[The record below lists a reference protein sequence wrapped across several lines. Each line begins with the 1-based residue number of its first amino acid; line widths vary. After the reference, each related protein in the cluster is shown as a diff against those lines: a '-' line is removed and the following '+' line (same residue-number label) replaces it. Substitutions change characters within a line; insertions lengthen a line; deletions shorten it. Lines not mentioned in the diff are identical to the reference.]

1 MLQEEKIQ
9 FRKVRNM
16 GETIAAAT
24 AFVRQ
29 NGSILFKSILYI
41 AMPFILLAV
50 GAYITMFYWV
60 FADSSTFDSAF
71 DELGTYTGL
80 SSLFS
85 LLAMLG
91 SVMLIAVVH
100 EFMFLYIRR
109 SDFNQISVAE
119 VRKKAFDNF
128 GLYLGTT
135 FLLII
140 AFTIVFFVVIMVMAI
155 FMGSFVFMADQSD
168 FSEGMVVFFILAFI
182 ALSVLATYPFIALSF
197 TYVVRAVEGKGFAG
211 ALGRCF
217 ELTSNNWFATF
228 WLYVVTVFI
237 TASVIGLIPVLFT
250 GAVGLV
256 VYLFSW
262 EQVGI
267 ILFSFAYILYLIMGM
282 VVNIMAL
289 IVVTFR
295 YFSLVELKEGIG
307 LKRKILLIGAD
318 TTVQ

>member
-29 NGSILFKSILYI
+29 NGTVLFKSILYI

-50 GAYITMFYWV
+50 GAYIILFYWV
-60 FADSSTFDSAF
+60 FADSATFGSAL

-85 LLAMLG
+85 LFAMLG
-91 SVMLIAVVH
+91 SVMLIGVVH

-109 SDFNQISVAE
+109 SDFNQITVAE

-140 AFTIVFFVVIMVMAI
+140 AFTIAFFVVIMVMAI
-155 FMGSFVFMADQSD
+155 FIGSFVYMADQSD
-168 FSEGMVVFFILAFI
+168 YSDSMVVFFILTFI

-197 TYVVRAVEGKGFAG
+197 IYIVRAVEGKGFVG
-211 ALGRCF
+211 SVSRCF
-217 ELTSNNWFATF
+217 ELISGNWFATF
-228 WLYVVTVFI
+228 WLYVVTVLI

-262 EQVGI
+262 EQVGV

-289 IVVTFR
+289 IMVTFR

-318 TTVQ
+318 TAVE